1 MMMKLCMQIT
11 EIFLFLFARAN
22 SGLDRVWFLGRVFAP
37 CSLNIALC
45 TFCELKQF
53 NNLKL
58 YVHYISHIFGA
69 KIQIIRKALQ
79 IKMSKTSRMSEASK
93 MTLFALDQPDY
104 EATYILKYFW
114 RENSNNFGL
123 PGNWDTFVLD
133 QPDYEANYI
142 LKYFWRE
149 KFK

>member
-11 EIFLFLFARAN
+11 ENFLFLFARAN

-93 MTLFALDQPDY
+93 MTLFALDHPDY
-104 EATYILKYFW
+104 EANYNLKYFW
-114 RENSNNFGL
+114 RENSKGTEFLGSLGL
-123 PGNWDTFVLD
+123 SGQVFHTICTRLV
-133 QPDYEANYI
+133 
-142 LKYFWRE
+142 
-149 KFK
+149 